1 MAKAVRII
9 DNARFEL
16 RCKCGANG
24 VYSIAVAYADRAGT
38 CRTCRRRT
46 ELGADDMQTI
56 DDHIS
61 RVIAEIERGAK
72 GQ

>member
-1 MAKAVRII
+1 MRII

-24 VYSIAVAYADRAGT
+24 VYSIAMVYADRT
-38 CRTCRRRT
+38 VKCRTCRRPT
-46 ELGADDMQTI
+46 KLGADDMQTI